1 MWLFPP
7 SLRFLPRYLR
17 LGRVLGKHFLGE
29 VGRSLRRRRRPAPP
43 RPSPLV
49 RALGELGPA
58 YILLGRFLRW
68 REDLL
73 PEEVC
78 RDLARLP
85 EGGSPMPWEEV
96 RRVVEE
102 ELGRPLEVC
111 FSEFSPRPWR
121 CTWLEQVHSARRPDG
136 REVWVCVPNPAVRL
150 HLERERAF
158 LRQVVRRLERVGP
171 AGGVGPAG
179 RALALWEEALRQKQD
194 ARERA
199 RSAHRWQELGE
210 AVGVLFPAVEE
221 ECLGPHLLTCV
232 ARPAGPLGEWAATCP
247 GGPETPLRLL
257 YRFYGQAIFEHGF
270 YPALPEAGDLLVQRD
285 GRPVC
290 LALAPVG
297 RLDGATRRSLLHLLE
312 SFSRGEEGEVLEEA
326 AALGLVEGGRPAGP
340 VRQAVRH
347 LLDRYPDMAPDEVR
361 WEEVARDLLALSG
374 RGILSLSEEML
385 LLLLTLRN
393 LEEIGRGL
401 APQVSLTGEMAEPF
415 QAALAAQGSWAARG
429 ERLLQAGRSWLEA
442 LADFPEEASRFLRV
456 LGEGDWQVG
465 VEMRNWQRPMRRL
478 ERMANR
484 LVLSILMAGLTLAL
498 ALLLTALLPAGSPW
512 GWVVAGL
519 ALSGLLLLVALLLA
533 SFLRG
538 MG

>member
-1 MWLFPP
+1 
-7 SLRFLPRYLR
+7 
-17 LGRVLGKHFLGE
+17 
-29 VGRSLRRRRRPAPP
+29 
-43 RPSPLV
+43 
-49 RALGELGPA
+49 
-58 YILLGRFLRW
+58 
-68 REDLL
+68 
-73 PEEVC
+73 
-78 RDLARLP
+78 
-85 EGGSPMPWEEV
+85 
-96 RRVVEE
+96 
-102 ELGRPLEVC
+102 
-111 FSEFSPRPWR
+111 
-121 CTWLEQVHSARRPDG
+121 
-136 REVWVCVPNPAVRL
+136 
-150 HLERERAF
+150 
-158 LRQVVRRLERVGP
+158 
-171 AGGVGPAG
+171 
-179 RALALWEEALRQKQD
+179 
-194 ARERA
+194 
-199 RSAHRWQELGE
+199 
-210 AVGVLFPAVEE
+210 
-221 ECLGPHLLTCV
+221 
-232 ARPAGPLGEWAATCP
+232 
-247 GGPETPLRLL
+247 
-257 YRFYGQAIFEHGF
+257 
-270 YPALPEAGDLLVQRD
+270 
-285 GRPVC
+285 
-290 LALAPVG
+290 
-297 RLDGATRRSLLHLLE
+297 
-312 SFSRGEEGEVLEEA
+312 
-326 AALGLVEGGRPAGP
+326 
-340 VRQAVRH
+340 VRH

-415 QAALAAQGSWAARG
+415 QAALAARRSWAARG

-533 SFLRG
+533 SFFRG